1 MRKSASR
8 AINNY
13 KEPLNTDNDFE
24 FLLAQGET
32 MPWEKLISL
41 VHKHFAFSNLASSKT
56 PIEVFIR
63 IYFVKLWSGLSMTEL
78 FRTLSNDQSIRRFV
92 TQTCHV
98 PPILPSEKEILSF
111 FLMIE
116 DFNLENEFNNTL
128 IRSQNS

>member
-1 MRKSASR
+1 
-8 AINNY
+8 
-13 KEPLNTDNDFE
+13 
-24 FLLAQGET
+24 

-41 VHKHFAFSNLASSKT
+41 THQHFNFSNLASSQT
-56 PIEVFIR
+56 PIEAFIR

-78 FRTLSNDQSIRRFV
+78 FSQLSSNEAIRRFV

-111 FLMIE
+111 FLMVE

-128 IRSQNS
+128 IHSQNSYN